1 VPESAIKDTTKP
13 VNVTIK
19 GIDPTASVIE
29 DENTQAYAYDINVT
43 NLKDNLKGDQLVTV
57 IVAAPNALAA
67 MNAYHNGKLIEN
79 AVYDEVEGTITFK
92 TESFS
97 PYDFTSQVKEVST
110 LEGLR
115 DALSTDG
122 NTAKLT
128 ENIVVDLT
136 KDTGA
141 ARDINHAY
149 VGSKTY
155 YNGVKI
161 KAKNV
166 GLDLNGHSITA
177 FCGDEY
183 NSNSDVGALFFID
196 KEGSLN
202 ITNTGDIS
210 TGFIKMQSSIY
221 AVWAPFA
228 DPSYVDIYGG
238 AFIAD
243 SYAGDKIGTALDANG
258 NYDPVNGTMK
268 NELSSFPTDWEIFV
282 SNCL

>member
-1 VPESAIKDTTKP
+1 MLKKGAGSSDKDTTKP

-92 TESFS
+92 TASFS
-97 PYDFTSQVKEVST
+97 PYDFTSKVVGVET
-110 LEGLR
+110 LDELR
-115 DALSTDG
+115 KALSEDG
-122 NTAKLT
+122 TTAKLMK
-128 ENIVVDLT
+128 NIEVDLT

-149 VGSKTY
+149 VGSKTTY

-161 KAKNV
+161 AAKDV
-166 GLDLNGHSITA
+166 GLDLNGHSITV
-177 FCGDEY
+177 FCGNNY
-183 NSNSDVGALFFID
+183 NSNDDVGALFFIAE
-196 KEGSLN
+196 KGSLN
-202 ITNTGDIS
+202 ITNTGDVS
-210 TGFIKMQSSIY
+210 TGFIKMKSSIY

-243 SYAGDKIGTALDANG
+243 SYAGDEVGKAYDKDG
-258 NYDPVNGTMK
+258 NFKPGEIDSTMK
-268 NELSSFPTDWEIFV
+268 NENSKR
-282 SNCL
+282 